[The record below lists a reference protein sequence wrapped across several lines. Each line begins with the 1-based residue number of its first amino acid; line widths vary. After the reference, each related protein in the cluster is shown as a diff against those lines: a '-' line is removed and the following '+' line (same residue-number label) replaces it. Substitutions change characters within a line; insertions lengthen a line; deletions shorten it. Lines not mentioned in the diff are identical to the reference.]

1 MYDAKKELV
10 YSSKS
15 PIPSSPYSPAIIADN
30 FVFVSGQGPTDP
42 LTGNRPE
49 GIEAQTKAVIEKIES
64 LLIESGSDLSHIVK
78 TTVFLSNL
86 EDYAGMNKVYQELI
100 PEPYPSRST
109 IGVKLLG
116 NILVEIEVV
125 AQIK

>member
-1 MYDAKKELV
+1 MMQKKELV

-49 GIEAQTKAVIEKIES
+49 GIEAQTKAGIEKIES

>member
-1 MYDAKKELV
+1 MMQKKELV

>member
-1 MYDAKKELV
+1 MMQKKELV

-116 NILVEIEVV
+116 SILVEIEVV

>member
-1 MYDAKKELV
+1 MMQKKELV

-109 IGVKLLG
+109 IGVKLLE

>member
-1 MYDAKKELV
+1 M
-10 YSSKS
+10 
-15 PIPSSPYSPAIIADN
+15 
-30 FVFVSGQGPTDP
+30 
-42 LTGNRPE
+42 
-49 GIEAQTKAVIEKIES
+49 
-64 LLIESGSDLSHIVK
+64 LIESGSDLSHIVK